1 MSNTVVLDVDGTLVD
16 TNYHHTVAWLRAFR
30 SVDVTVPAWR
40 VHRAIGMGGD
50 KLVAAVAGDKVEQD
64 HGDEVRQAWER
75 HFDEM
80 LDEVQP
86 LEGAH
91 RLVRA
96 ATDLGLTVVL
106 ASSGKRKHVE
116 HYLKLIDPGDIA
128 WTSADDVEDTKPAPD
143 LIEVALRQVRGS
155 RAVGEGTRAVGE
167 GFRAVVVGDSV
178 WDCEAA
184 GRAGLPSIGLLTG
197 GFGEDELIDR
207 GASAVYADLDTL
219 RAELADLP
227 FGEVAEPN
235 A

>member
-1 MSNTVVLDVDGTLVD
+1 MSNTLVLDVDGTLVD

-30 SVDVTVPAWR
+30 GVDITVPAWR

-50 KLVAAVAGDKVEQD
+50 KLVAAVAGDNVERD
-64 HGDEVRQAWER
+64 HGDTLREAWER

-80 LDEVQP
+80 IDEIQP
-86 LEGAH
+86 VEGAH

-96 ATDLGLTVVL
+96 AADLGLSVVL

-116 HYLKLIDPGDIA
+116 HYLKLIDPGDVA
-128 WTSADDVEDTKPAPD
+128 WTTSDDVEDSKPAPD
-143 LIEVALRQVRGS
+143 LIQVALREVE
-155 RAVGEGTRAVGE
+155 GE
-167 GFRAVVVGDSV
+167 RAVVVGDSV

-184 GRAGLPSIGLLTG
+184 ARVGLPSIGLLTG
-197 GFGEDELIDR
+197 GFGEKELVDR

-219 RAELADLP
+219 RAELSDLP
-227 FGEVAEPN
+227 FAAVEDPN

>member
-1 MSNTVVLDVDGTLVD
+1 MSNTLVLDVDGTLVD

-30 SVDVTVPAWR
+30 EVDVTVPGWR

-64 HGDEVRQAWER
+64 HGDELRAAWER
-75 HFDEM
+75 HFDTM
-80 LDEVQP
+80 LDEIQP

-96 ATDLGLTVVL
+96 ATDLGLAVVL
-106 ASSGKRKHVE
+106 ASSGKSKHIE
-116 HYLKLIDPGDIA
+116 HYLKLLDPGDVA
-128 WTSADDVEDTKPAPD
+128 WTTSDDVDDSKPAPD
-143 LIEVALRQVRGS
+143 LIEVALREVQ
-155 RAVGEGTRAVGE
+155 GE
-167 GFRAVVVGDSV
+167 RAVVVGDSV

-184 GRAGLPSIGLLTG
+184 ARAGLPSIGLLTG
-197 GFGEDELIDR
+197 GFGEDELVDR

-227 FGEVAEPN
+227 FAVVSDPN

>member
-1 MSNTVVLDVDGTLVD
+1 MSNTLVLDVDGTLVD

-30 SVDVTVPAWR
+30 EVDVTVPAWR

-64 HGDEVRQAWER
+64 HGDELRAAWER
-75 HFDEM
+75 HFDPM
-80 LDEVQP
+80 LDEIQP

-96 ATDLGLTVVL
+96 ATDLGLAVVL
-106 ASSGKRKHVE
+106 ASSGKSKHVE
-116 HYLKLIDPGDIA
+116 HYLKLLDPGDVA
-128 WTSADDVEDTKPAPD
+128 WTTSDDVDDSKPAPD
-143 LIEVALRQVRGS
+143 LIEVALREVK
-155 RAVGEGTRAVGE
+155 GE
-167 GFRAVVVGDSV
+167 RAVVVGDSV

-184 GRAGLPSIGLLTG
+184 ARAGLPSIGLLTG
-197 GFGEDELIDR
+197 GFGEDELVDR

-227 FGEVAEPN
+227 FAQVSDPN